1 MDFLCY
7 QAKLGLRKGWMLYAG
22 EGDKVCSHASRVK
35 KIKIKNRMLLPLDSI
50 TFDDSLRTCR

>member
-35 KIKIKNRMLLPLDSI
+35 KNKNKKSYAFAARLNNFRRFVTHM
-50 TFDDSLRTCR
+50 